1 MAWPA
6 TGDIDTTKLDNDND
20 SIKESRAE
28 LYRMAGYVNDI
39 IDAGPGPANLA
50 DNSLEIGANDSN
62 QVQLIVRTDQS
73 SKGLLIAARTSSTS
87 NPQIVLNPD
96 DTISM
101 GGSVVNFL
109 GIPLMPNKT
118 TTQRD
123 AIAPKQ
129 AGMIVFNTTTSKFQG
144 YDGTSWNDLH

>member
-20 SIKESRAE
+20 SIRESRAE

-50 DNSLEIGANDSN
+50 DNSLEIGANDSS

-73 SKGLLIAARTSSTS
+73 DKGLLLAARSSSTS
-87 NPQIVLNPD
+87 APQITLNSD
-96 DTISM
+96 DTITIGGNYISM
-101 GGSVVNFL
+101 GGTPV
-109 GIPLMPNKT
+109 MPNKT

-123 AIAPKQ
+123 AIAPKL
-129 AGMIVFNTTTSKFQG
+129 AGMIVFNTTTNKFQG